1 MKRIPPAIWADA
13 IFLAIA
19 VTDALLN
26 LDPDD
31 PGGNLGMALACTA
44 LLARRRWPFV
54 VFLLTLP
61 AALFSAGTAAPLIA
75 LYTLASVSRRRPVL
89 VACVVAFAICNALP
103 WPPPPFLASDGFET
117 VVTLA
122 YAAAFAVAPALLGQF
137 MQARRDLS
145 AQLEE
150 ISQAQEHQR
159 MLTTQT
165 VLAKERAQLAR
176 EMHDV
181 VSHQVSLIAVR
192 AGALQVRAQDAE
204 TKEAA
209 TTIRQLAV
217 NTLDELRHMV
227 TVLRAAGSLQTE
239 LTPQPTL
246 GELRQ
251 LIANSGIKT
260 TVNVDLP
267 DDVSKP
273 VQRAIYR
280 TVQEALTNVRK
291 HAPGAEATVDIR
303 AEDGDI
309 HLTVTNTPPTRPTL
323 ALPGAGHG
331 LLGLRERA
339 ELLGGE
345 ITSGPTA
352 EQGFRVNLRIPYQT

>member
-13 IFLAIA
+13 VFLLIAIA
-19 VTDALLN
+19 DAAIN

-31 PGGNLGMALACTA
+31 PGGNLSMALACAA
-44 LLARRRWPFV
+44 LIVRRRWSFV

-75 LYTLASVSRRRPVL
+75 LYTFASLTRRRPML
-89 VACVVAFAICNALP
+89 VGCVIAFAVCNALP
-103 WPPPPFLASDGFET
+103 WPPPPFLASEGFET

-137 MQARRDLS
+137 VQARRDLS
-145 AQLEE
+145 AQLAE

-192 AGALQVRAQDAE
+192 AGALQVRTRDEE

-227 TVLRAAGSLQTE
+227 TVLRASGSLQTE

-251 LIANSGIKT
+251 LIANSGIET
-260 TVNVDLP
+260 ALNADLP

-291 HAPGAEATVDIR
+291 HAPGASATVDIR

-309 HLTVTNTPPTRPTL
+309 RLTVTNSAPTRPTL
-323 ALPGAGHG
+323 SLPGAGHG

-345 ITSGPTA
+345 ISSGPTA
-352 EQGFRVNLRIPYQT
+352 ADGFQVRLRLPYQ